1 MQEGNKIELSPEIEA
16 IGKVVVNA
24 AFKVH
29 TELGP
34 GLLEKVYEICLA
46 HQIKK
51 DGVSVT
57 RQVDVPI
64 VFDGLIFEEGLRI
77 DLVAGGKVIVEV
89 KAVDVVNPVWEA
101 QVISYLKMTGMHLG
115 FVINFHVPLIKNGIR
130 RLINKDVLLSK
141 S

>member
-1 MQEGNKIELSPEIEA
+1 MEETRRFELSEEIEA

-29 TELGP
+29 KELGP

-46 HQIKK
+46 HQIQK

-57 RQVDVPI
+57 RQVNVPI
-64 VFDGLIFEEGLRI
+64 VFDGLNFEEGLRI
-77 DLVAGGKVIVEV
+77 DLVAGEKVIVEV
-89 KAVDVVNPVWEA
+89 KAVDIINPVWEA
-101 QVISYLKMTGMHLG
+101 QVISYLKMTGMQLG

-130 RLINKDVLLSK
+130 RLINKDSLGIK
-141 S
+141 

>member
-1 MQEGNKIELSPEIEA
+1 MQDVKKIELPQEIEA

-29 TELGP
+29 NELGH

-46 HQIKK
+46 HQINK
-51 DGVSVT
+51 DGVIVT

-64 VFDGLIFEEGLRI
+64 VFDGLHFEEGLRI
-77 DLVAGGKVIVEV
+77 DLVVGEKVIVEV

-101 QVISYLKMTGMHLG
+101 QVISYLKMTGMQLG
-115 FVINFHVPLIKNGIR
+115 YVINFHVPLIKNGIR
-130 RLINKDVLLSK
+130 RLINKEALIKNV
-141 S
+141 